1 MCDLIKDIVTIICR
15 GLQEI
20 VFLYEDEST
29 LKKYQERLIENVD
42 PSEWQK
48 YSVQV
53 TWQNLTDFVKTSNQ
67 YSTCTEL
74 RIPSTSGIPVI
85 VKPKVVDLFKNDGI
99 EILGVNQC
107 EDFVKGET

>member
-1 MCDLIKDIVTIICR
+1 M
-15 GLQEI
+15 
-20 VFLYEDEST
+20 
-29 LKKYQERLIENVD
+29 IENVD

-74 RIPSTSGIPVI
+74 RIPSSSGIPVI